1 MLKPVPM
8 KQIAVLGLRKN
19 SQTIVS
25 ILHDLGVVQLEPLSK
40 SVAAMLRNERDSDL
54 HRQVS
59 DQLLRIRAL
68 KSVLPAQPVSECRR
82 FSSLDE
88 LIETAQSITI
98 DGEVASLERQKE
110 DLLTKLK
117 ETDENLRLVEEF
129 SFFPVDLS
137 VIQFRLAHSFFGRVE
152 SEKFLALKE
161 ALPVGKETLPLSKE
175 AVPTDFQDIVLY
187 AQQDKDITRFVLVLL
202 PEFPSDTL
210 ATVIQNYGAK
220 LEPVPRLSGKPAQLV
235 EELKKKRNEIS
246 QTLQQIEQ
254 RLKELS
260 DQHFAII
267 ACVEEQLAIENKKLE
282 VAANLGVTSDV
293 FALEGWVPV
302 PNLEQLKKTLDRYS
316 PGTTEVYEL
325 ESEEQPPTLLSNPKR
340 FKLFESFVRFYSLPS
355 SNEFDPTMIFSFVF
369 PIFFGMMIGD
379 VGYALV
385 ILLGSL
391 WVIRRVGRGKRG
403 KTILPRQLIKFAK
416 MILAPPRMVKLAKAI
431 IPGCI
436 IAIGLGFVFDLY
448 FGFHL
453 NGYLFEFLNEN
464 FGLNLPHHGA
474 LFEPLS
480 SFGLRKLLL
489 ISGYIGLILVS
500 FGLVLG
506 IVNYY
511 WQKDRRGMMGKAGW
525 LLFAWGISLL
535 GLALLDGQTVNPMKN
550 LIAASYFGI
559 IFAGIALMFLGEGFR
574 ALMELP
580 SIISHILSYMRIV
593 GILIASIIF
602 ADLISNVF
610 FMKALQEGGMLTGI
624 TGVIIGFLILLIGH
638 FFNNIIAIFEPGIQ
652 GARLIYVEFF
662 SKFFHGRGRPFQP
675 FGTAR
680 QFTLEQYELK
690 EMIQPVR
697 EEKVKP
703 APMLRFRQKAKSEK
717 P

>member
-1 MLKPVPM
+1 MMLKPVPM
-8 KQIAVLGLRKN
+8 KQIAIVGLRKN
-19 SQTIVS
+19 RQNVVS
-25 ILHDLGVVQLEPLSK
+25 VLHDLGVVHLEPLSK
-40 SVAAMLRNERDSDL
+40 NVAGMLRTERDGDL

-68 KSVLPAQPVSECRR
+68 KTVLPPQPVSVCRR
-82 FSSLDE
+82 FESLDD
-88 LIETAQSITI
+88 LIKSAQSIDI
-98 DGEVASLERQKE
+98 DAEVASLERQKE
-110 DLLTKLK
+110 ELLTKLK

-129 SFFPVDLS
+129 SFFPEDLG
-137 VIQFRLAHSFFGRVE
+137 ILQFRLAHSFFGRVE
-152 SEKFLALKE
+152 TEKFPAFKE
-161 ALPVGKETLPLSKE
+161 SLQVDLQN
-175 AVPTDFQDIVLY
+175 VVLY
-187 AQQDKDITRFVLVLL
+187 VQEGKDTTRFVLAVT
-202 PEFPSDTL
+202 PEFPSHAL
-210 ATVIQNYGAK
+210 ATVIQTHGAK
-220 LEPVPRLSGKPAQLV
+220 LESVPRLSGKPTELI
-235 EELKKKRNEIS
+235 EELKKNRNELS
-246 QTLQQIEQ
+246 NKLQQIEQ
-254 RLKELS
+254 QLKKLS
-260 DQHFAII
+260 EQHFTNIV
-267 ACVEEQLAIENKKLE
+267 CVEEQLAIESRKLE
-282 VAANLGVTSDV
+282 VAANLGVTHDV

-302 PNLEQLKKTLDRYS
+302 PRLEQLKGALETYA
-316 PGTTEVYEL
+316 PGSTEVYEL

-340 FKLFESFVRFYSLPS
+340 FKLFESFIRFYSLPS

-379 VGYALV
+379 VGYGLV

-391 WVIRRVGRGKRG
+391 WVIRRVEGGKRG
-403 KTILPRQLIKFAK
+403 KSILPRQITKFAK
-416 MILAPPRMVKLAKAI
+416 MILAPSRMVKLAKAI

-448 FGFHL
+448 FGFHF
-453 NGYLFEFLNEN
+453 NAYLFEFLNEN

-506 IVNYY
+506 IVNYH

-525 LLFAWGISLL
+525 LSFAWGISLL
-535 GLALLDGQTVNPMKN
+535 GLALLDGQTINPMKN
-550 LIAASYFGI
+550 FVAGGYFGM
-559 IFAGIALMFLGEGFR
+559 IFAGIGLMFLGEGMR

-593 GILIASIIF
+593 GILIASVIF

-624 TGVIIGFLILLIGH
+624 TGVIIGFLILIIGH

-662 SKFFHGRGRPFQP
+662 SKFFHGRGKPFQP
-675 FGTAR
+675 FGTTR
-680 QFTLEQYELK
+680 HFTLEQYELEK
-690 EMIQPVR
+690 TIQPVT
-697 EEKVKP
+697 EKKVKH
-703 APMLRFRQKAKSEK
+703 APMMRFQKKAKSE
-717 P
+717 

>member
-8 KQIAVLGLRKN
+8 QHIAVLGLRKDR
-19 SQTIVS
+19 QTVVS
-25 ILHDLGVVQLEPLSK
+25 ILHDLGVIHLEPVSK
-40 SVAAMLRNERDSDL
+40 SVAGMLRNERDSDL

-68 KSVLPAQPVSECRR
+68 KTVLPAQPVSECRR
-82 FSSLDE
+82 FASLDD

-117 ETDENLRLVEEF
+117 GTDENLRLVEEF
-129 SFFPVDLS
+129 SFFPEDLS
-137 VIQFRLAHSFFGRVE
+137 VLQLRLAHSFFGRVE
-152 SEKFLALKE
+152 SEKFLAFKE
-161 ALPVGKETLPLSKE
+161 ALQV
-175 AVPTDFQDIVLY
+175 DFQDTVLY
-187 AQQDKDITRFVLVLL
+187 FRQDKDITRFVLVVL
-202 PEFPSDTL
+202 PEFPSHAL
-210 ATVIQNYGAK
+210 ATVIQTYGAK
-220 LEPVPRLSGKPAQLV
+220 LEPVPQLSGRPTEII
-235 EELKKKRNEIS
+235 EELKKKRSEFS
-246 QTLQQIEQ
+246 QLLQQIEQ

-260 DQHFAII
+260 EQHFATIVC
-267 ACVEEQLAIENKKLE
+267 AEEQLAIESRKLE
-282 VAANLGVTSDV
+282 VAANLGVTRDV

-302 PNLEQLKKTLDRYS
+302 PNLEQLKNTLDRYAL
-316 PGTTEVYEL
+316 GTIEVYEL
-325 ESEEQPPTLLSNPKR
+325 ESEERPPTLLSNPKR
-340 FKLFESFVRFYSLPS
+340 FRLFESFIRFYSLPS
-355 SNEFDPTMIFSFVF
+355 SNEIDPTMIFSFIF

-391 WVIRRVGRGKRG
+391 WVIRRVKGGKRG

-416 MILAPPRMVKLAKAI
+416 MILSPPRMVKLAKAM

-453 NGYLFEFLNEN
+453 NGYLFEFLNEQ
-464 FGLNLPHHGA
+464 FGLNLPSHGA
-474 LFEPLS
+474 FFEPLS
-480 SFGLRKLLL
+480 AFGLRKLLL

-511 WQKDRRGMMGKAGW
+511 WQKDRRGMLGKAGW

-550 LIAASYFGI
+550 LVAGSYFGM
-559 IFAGIALMFLGEGFR
+559 IFAGIGLMFIGEGMR

-593 GILIASIIF
+593 GILIASVIF

-662 SKFFHGRGRPFQP
+662 SKFFHGRGKPFQP

-680 QFTLEQYELK
+680 QFTLEQYELEKTIQLVK
-690 EMIQPVR
+690 EK
-697 EEKVKP
+697 KVKY
-703 APMLRFRQKAKSEK
+703 APVMRYKKEKAKSE
-717 P
+717 